1 MRLIADTNRIMASLI
16 KDSVSRKILQ
26 SPHLKFATISFGDK
40 EILKYKKVVI
50 EKAGITEE
58 QFEQVTK
65 IVLKKVEVI
74 SDEMVQD
81 KMEEAKNIM
90 DEIDNKDTSFIA
102 ASLAI
107 ENDGIWS
114 DDKHFEKQDKVKIWK
129 TKDLLDYIKSQ

>member
-1 MRLIADTNRIMASLI
+1 MRLIANTNRIMASLM
-16 KDSVSRKILQ
+16 KDSISRKILQ
-26 SPHLKFATISFGDK
+26 SPHLKFLTISFGDK
-40 EILKYKKVVI
+40 EILKYKKVII

-129 TKDLLDYIKSQ
+129 TKDLLGYIKSQ